1 MSQPC
6 VRSFKHL
13 CSAYTELGRSFKSA
27 EAFQNCLHTHRETF
41 EKDKNIGLI
50 YIAWEHVE
58 KARII
63 ALRETYVA
71 ISLEDVAKKVY
82 GLKAE
87 ESLVDLVSRVE
98 MLILEMVSPVS
109 FNGRGLTIRLTK
121 AD

>member
-1 MSQPC
+1 
-6 VRSFKHL
+6 
-13 CSAYTELGRSFKSA
+13 
-27 EAFQNCLHTHRETF
+27 
-41 EKDKNIGLI
+41 
-50 YIAWEHVE
+50 VE